1 MRQAPE
7 RDIEMADA
15 DSIRTFRR
23 MTPTRRVNLAL
34 GMHDTA
40 RHLARAGVRRG
51 HADWSEAQVSA
62 EVGRRMRGEIYRN
75 R

>member
-1 MRQAPE
+1 MREAPE

-23 MTPTRRVNLAL
+23 MSPTQRVRLVL

-40 RHLARAGVRRG
+40 RHLVRAGVKRG
-51 HADWSEAQVSA
+51 HADWSEAQVSV
-62 EVGRRMRGEIYRN
+62 EVGRRMRGELYRN